1 MTAQDALSSFF
12 VAQGILP
19 EGSAVEDWIGDRWYR
34 IGGIPVL
41 PLVGK
46 IKHSLILHDV
56 HHLVTGYDTSWTG
69 ELELAAWE
77 LASGGCHS
85 HFFFWFDRLGAFAIG
100 LFMHPR
106 RLWRAL
112 RRGWRVRNLYPL
124 DAYRVLKMDVEQI
137 RAYVA
142 G

>member
-12 VAQGILP
+12 VAQGILR

-77 LASGGCHS
+77 LASGGCGLNL
-85 HFFFWFDRLGAFAIG
+85 FFWLDRFLALALG
-100 LFMHPR
+100 LFVCPR
-106 RLWRAL
+106 RLWRAAS
-112 RRGWRVRNLYPL
+112 RGWKCRNRT
-124 DAYRVLKMDVEQI
+124 AAASRTS
-137 RAYVA
+137 
-142 G
+142 